1 MFSLPAIPGIQEG
14 LSDDSAIP
22 LSDTA
27 EQFQDLL
34 WALYAMSVSF
44 SHLLPDLV

>member
-34 WALYAMSVSF
+34 WALYALSVSF
-44 SHLLPDLV
+44 LNFLFDFT